1 VSLGGG
7 ISFGPWQMVKQ
18 PDSSCWILP
27 AEFQT
32 SEIGEFLGNNA
43 RSGTLILLS
52 GPTGIGKTSLCKG
65 VARAL
70 GVSEVL
76 TSPTFLTWQSYDGG
90 RIPLF
95 HGDLD
100 RFQGSASEEFEW
112 ALTECAQEKLALVE
126 WGERVS
132 QRARDLFCTTVHLS
146 FNWHGDLECPDRKL
160 SFASNSARLASTELE
175 RGINLFLNDGKR
187 WKA

>member
-1 VSLGGG
+1 MAV
-7 ISFGPWQMVKQ
+7 Q
-18 PDSSCWILP
+18 PDPSIWILP
-27 AEFQT
+27 ADFQT
-32 SEIGEFLGNNA
+32 LEIGEFFGSNA

-52 GPTGIGKTSLCKG
+52 GPTGIGKTSFCKG
-65 VARAL
+65 VAKAL

-76 TSPTFLTWQSYDGG
+76 TSPTFLTWQLYDGG

-100 RFQGSASEEFEW
+100 RFHGGASEEFEW
-112 ALTECAQEKLALVE
+112 AMTEYADEKLALVE
-126 WGERVS
+126 WGEKVS
-132 QRARDLFCTTVHLS
+132 QRARDLFRTTIQLS
-146 FNWHGDLECPDRKL
+146 FSWHGDLEYPDRMF
-160 SFASNSARLASTELE
+160 SFSRNGASLDSVELE

>member
-1 VSLGGG
+1 MS
-7 ISFGPWQMVKQ
+7 GPWPMAKQ
-18 PDSSCWILP
+18 TDSSGWILP
-27 AEFQT
+27 ADFQT
-32 SEIGEFLGNNA
+32 SEIGEFLGK
-43 RSGTLILLS
+43 RVSPGTLVLLS
-52 GPTGIGKTSLCKG
+52 GPTGIGKTSFCKG
-65 VARAL
+65 VAVAL
-70 GVSEVL
+70 GINEVL

-100 RFQGSASEEFEW
+100 RFAQKASEEFEW

-132 QRARDLFCTTVHLS
+132 QRARSLFAITIHLS
-146 FNWHGDLECPDRKL
+146 FSWYGDAEYPERRM
-160 SFASNSARLASTELE
+160 SVSSHSVSSVAEELE

-187 WKA
+187 WKV